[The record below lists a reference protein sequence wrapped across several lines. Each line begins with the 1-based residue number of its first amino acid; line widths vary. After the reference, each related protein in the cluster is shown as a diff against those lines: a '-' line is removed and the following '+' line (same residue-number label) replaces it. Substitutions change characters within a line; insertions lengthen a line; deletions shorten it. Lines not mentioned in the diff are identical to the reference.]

1 MSHPVWYT
9 ISMKTIKKEMNKT
22 ELLEPIFD
30 LDGTLI
36 VENRDSTRLFDFN
49 NAEAILNLT
58 KHDLTVLGKLIRD
71 SSKQFDILT
80 ARGKS
85 NAPFIRIALNKLGF
99 NIRHIICV
107 GVDIN
112 SPSDMDKVSAKQVV
126 INKQRIVRDFARK
139 LVDNDARNLEGL
151 NELGELVT
159 QDQTE
164 FQTN

>member
-1 MSHPVWYT
+1 MSHPLWYT
-9 ISMKTIKKEMNKT
+9 ISMQPIKKEMNKT

-30 LDGTLI
+30 MDGTL
-36 VENRDSTRLFDFN
+36 VFENRESTRLFDFN
-49 NAEAILNLT
+49 NPSAILNLT
-58 KHDLTVLGKLIRD
+58 SHDLTVLGKLIRD
-71 SSKQFDILT
+71 SGKQFDILT

-85 NAPFIRIALNKLGF
+85 NAPFIRIALNNLGF

-112 SPSDMDKVSAKQVV
+112 SPEDMEKVSASQVV
-126 INKQRIVRDFARK
+126 INKQKIVRLAQRK

-164 FQTN
+164 F

>member
-1 MSHPVWYT
+1 MSHLVCYT
-9 ISMKTIKKEMNKT
+9 MCMIVDKDNIENKR
-22 ELLEPIFD
+22 EVLEPIFD
-30 LDGTLI
+30 MDGTL
-36 VENRDSTRLFDFN
+36 VFENRKSTRLFDFN
-49 NAEAILNLT
+49 NPSAILNLT
-58 KHDLTVLGKLIRD
+58 EHDLTVLGKLIRD
-71 SSKQFDILT
+71 SGKQFDILT

-99 NIRHIICV
+99 HIRHILCV

-126 INKQRIVRDFARK
+126 INKQKIVRDLVRK

-159 QDQTE
+159 EDQTE
-164 FQTN
+164 F

>member
-1 MSHPVWYT
+1 
-9 ISMKTIKKEMNKT
+9 MKTIKKEMNKT

-36 VENRDSTRLFDFN
+36 VENRNSTRLFDFN

-71 SSKQFDILT
+71 SGKQFDILT

-112 SPSDMDKVSAKQVV
+112 SPADMEKVSAKQVV
-126 INKQRIVRDFARK
+126 INKQKIVRDFARK
-139 LVDNDARNLEGL
+139 LVDNDARNIKGL
-151 NELGELVT
+151 GKLGELVT

-164 FQTN
+164 FQTS

>member
-36 VENRDSTRLFDFN
+36 VENRNSTRLFDFN

-126 INKQRIVRDFARK
+126 INKQKIVRDFARK

-164 FQTN
+164 F

>member
-1 MSHPVWYT
+1 MSHPLWYT

-30 LDGTLI
+30 MDGTL
-36 VENRDSTRLFDFN
+36 VFENRESTRLFDFN
-49 NAEAILNLT
+49 NPEAILNLT
-58 KHDLTVLGKLIRD
+58 NHDLTVLGKLIRD
-71 SSKQFDILT
+71 SGKQFDILT

-99 NIRHIICV
+99 NVRHIICV

-126 INKQRIVRDFARK
+126 INKQKIVRDFARK

-151 NELGELVT
+151 GELGELVT
-159 QDQTE
+159 QDQTK
-164 FQTN
+164 F